1 MNRDRGGPGREVGI
15 RRFVAYVLPGNRR
28 MIGLLRD
35 AGLPE
40 RARVESGIVR
50 SVLDLDGAGRVAP
63 AP

>member
-28 MIGLLRD
+28 MIALLRD

-40 RARVESGIVR
+40 RARVESGIV
-50 SVLDLDGAGRVAP
+50 LDLDGAGRVAP